1 MAKREENQGMNEK
14 FEENI
19 IDWCT
24 FYRRNIHRFVE
35 HYFGIKLHFFQVI
48 MIYLMHCCP
57 LVVLICARAVSKSF
71 TTAVYACAVCV
82 LYPGSKV
89 LVTAM
94 TKKQAGLLITEKV
107 KKELMVLSPNLEREI
122 KEIRTGQNEIE
133 VVFKNGSSFIASVAG
148 EQSRGLRST
157 ILITD
162 EFRLVK
168 KEVLDSILVP
178 TEIPR
183 PVPYRMKA
191 EYQIPELEENPRE
204 IYLSSA
210 FFKSH
215 WMWNHIKTAM
225 AESYKGN
232 ALLFSTDYATTLKH
246 GIKTKSQMEKARK
259 MSDPITFD
267 MEYNNFMMGG
277 SENQFYS
284 FELINEA
291 QKLKRGWY
299 PRTLE
304 EFSEKKKTWFGYI
317 PKKKGEKRIVSIDVA
332 IASDT
337 TKTKNDFTVI
347 KCVRALV
354 TGERYERQE
363 VYTES
368 YQGETLEKQAIRIRQ
383 IFADFEADY
392 IVIDGRTY
400 GTTIIDEFA
409 KVLYDEERDIEY
421 DPIKCFN
428 YQAYADRCKNPN
440 ASPIIYAFI
449 GSAENNDNMHRQF
462 KGSLIDGKYKMLVSH
477 TRCIEDYLGDKKE
490 WQLVS
495 AEEKARYERPYVYSD
510 LTLNEMINLSQE
522 FVQGT
527 RIKLVEPST
536 GTKDKYI
543 TSAMANLYIQELET
557 QLTERTDSEY
567 SDDDECVYF

>member
-1 MAKREENQGMNEK
+1 MKTEEKNLNDK
-14 FEENI
+14 FEDNI
-19 IDWCT
+19 IDWTT
-24 FYRRNIHRFVE
+24 FYRRNIHRFIE

-48 MIYLMHCCP
+48 MIYLMHTCP

-107 KKELMVLSPNLEREI
+107 KKELMVWSPNLAREI
-122 KEIRTGQNEIE
+122 KEIKTSQNEIE
-133 VVFKNGSSFIASVAG
+133 CVFKNGSSFIASVAG

-178 TEIPR
+178 TEMIR
-183 PVPYRMKA
+183 PVPYMMLE
-191 EYQIPELEENPRE
+191 EYQGIPDLVENPRE
-204 IYLSSA
+204 IFLSSA

-215 WMWNHIKTAM
+215 WMWDTIRTAM
-225 AESYKGN
+225 ADSYNGK
-232 ALLFSTDYATTLKH
+232 AVLFCTDYATTIKH
-246 GIKTKSQMEKARK
+246 GIKTREQMEKARK
-259 MSDPITFD
+259 MSDPVTFD

-277 SENQFYS
+277 SENQYYS

-291 QKLKRGWY
+291 QKLRKAWY
-299 PRTLE
+299 PKTLE
-304 EFSEKKKTWFGYI
+304 EYSDKKKERFGHI
-317 PKKKGEKRIVSIDVA
+317 PKKKGEKRIVSMDVA

-337 TKTKNDFTVI
+337 SKVKNDFSVI
-347 KCVRALV
+347 KCVRALL

-363 VYTES
+363 VYIES
-368 YQGETLEKQAIRIRQ
+368 FQGETMEEQAIRVRQ
-383 IFADFEADY
+383 IFDDFEADY

-400 GTTIIDEFA
+400 GTNMIDEFA
-409 KVLYDEERDIEY
+409 KVLYDSERDIEY

-428 YQAYADRCKNPN
+428 YQPYTDRCKNPN
-440 ASPIIYAFI
+440 ASPCIYAFI
-449 GSAENNDNMHRQF
+449 GSAETNDNMHRLF
-462 KGSLIDGKYKMLVSH
+462 KGALIDGKYKMLISH
-477 TRCIEDYLGDKKE
+477 TKCIEDFLRGKRE
-490 WQLVS
+490 WEMS
-495 AEEKARYERPYVYSD
+495 NAEEKARFEKPYVYSD

-543 TSAMANLYIQELET
+543 ASGMANLYIQELET
-557 QLTERTDSEY
+557 QLTVREQGQYE
-567 SDDDECVYF
+567 DDDECVLW

>member
-1 MAKREENQGMNEK
+1 MAKPKDDNQMNAK

-35 HYFGIKLHFFQVI
+35 HYFGIELFFFQKI
-48 MIYLMHCCP
+48 MIYLMHRCP

-107 KKELMVLSPNLEREI
+107 KKELMVLSTNLEREI
-122 KEIRTGQNEIE
+122 KEIKTSQNDIE
-133 VVFKNGSSFIASVAG
+133 VVFKNGSSFIATVAG
-148 EQSRGLRST
+148 EQARGLRST

-183 PVPYRMKA
+183 PVPYRMKK
-191 EYQIPELEENPRE
+191 EFSGDEFQENPRE

-215 WMWNHIKTAM
+215 WMWNHIRMAM
-225 AESYKGN
+225 SDSYKN
-232 ALLFSTDYATTLKH
+232 KAILFCTDYATTLKH
-246 GIKTKSQMEKARK
+246 GIKTRSQMEKARK

-277 SENQFYS
+277 AENQFYS
-284 FELINEA
+284 FELVNES
-291 QKLKRGWY
+291 QKLKKAWY
-299 PRTLE
+299 PKTLE
-304 EFSEKKKTWFGYI
+304 EYGDKKKNWFGYI
-317 PKKKGEKRIVSIDVA
+317 PKKKGEKRIVSIDIAVA
-332 IASDT
+332 PDT
-337 TKTKNDFTVI
+337 DKTKNDFTVI
-347 KCVRALV
+347 KCVRALL

-363 VYTES
+363 VYIES
-368 YQGETLEKQAIRIRQ
+368 YQGETLEKQAIRVRQ
-383 IFADFEADY
+383 IMEDFEADN

-409 KVLYDEERDIEY
+409 KVLYDDERDIEY

-428 YQAYADRCKNPN
+428 YQPYADRCKNPN

-449 GSAENNDNMHRQF
+449 GSADSNDSMHRLF

-477 TRCIEDYLGDKKE
+477 TRCIDDYLSGKREYDMGNP
-490 WQLVS
+490 
-495 AEEKARYERPYVYSD
+495 EEKARFERPYIYSD

-522 FVQGT
+522 FVQST
-527 RIKLVEPST
+527 KIKLVEPST

-543 TSAMANLYIQELET
+543 ASGMANLFIQELET
-557 QLTERTDSEY
+557 QLTEREEGQY
-567 SDDDECVYF
+567 SDEDDVVYW